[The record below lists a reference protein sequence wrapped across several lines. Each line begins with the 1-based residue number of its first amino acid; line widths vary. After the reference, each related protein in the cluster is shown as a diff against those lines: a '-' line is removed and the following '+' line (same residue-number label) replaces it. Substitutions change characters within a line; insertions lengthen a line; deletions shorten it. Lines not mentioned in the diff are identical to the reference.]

1 MEKVVLII
9 EGNQMTEEQLNSLIT
24 SSDKVKISAKPKRKK
39 RRSKN
44 GEPQPYW
51 DGNRAKHVGYFADA
65 NGKKHKVVGTG
76 ATLEQATRN
85 RAQKLEQLQK
95 SISVINLPKELITV
109 GGYCT
114 YWLEEVA
121 QGSTQLAPKTYGNY
135 LNAKNKWISPIIGEI
150 ELVNLTSRDV
160 KQVFTAMALAG
171 LGRSSQNQVRTVLHQ
186 MILDA
191 IHEGYITQDPTLGIR
206 LLKSRRKLPDF
217 FSHEERARILA
228 TSRTLGSELDWTLA
242 LKMGLRQGERLGLTW
257 DCVNLDE
264 ENPYL
269 IIDKQLQRLRGQGLL
284 LVPVKTQT
292 SNRLIPLST
301 EIRSLFLERR
311 EVAAIHNLVH
321 GELGARDL
329 VFRSKSGGGIDN
341 TVDSRAWKHLLNA
354 AGVRYLSV
362 HKARHTTATLLDAP
376 LQIKKQLLGHSSIQ
390 VTSDMYSGF
399 DLKALRHALEDDQTR
414 PLI

>member
-1 MEKVVLII
+1 MEKVVLTI
-9 EGNQMTEEQLNSLIT
+9 EGNQMTDEQLNRLIT
-24 SSDKVKISAKPKRKK
+24 SSTKVEITTKSKRVR

-51 DGNRAKHVGYFADA
+51 DGNRAKHVGYFVGA
-65 NGKKHKVVGTG
+65 NGKKHKVIGTG
-76 ATLEQATRN
+76 ATLAQATRSRN
-85 RAQKLEQLQK
+85 QKLEQLQK
-95 SISVINLPKELITV
+95 SMSVIHLPKELITV

-135 LNAKNKWISPIIGEI
+135 LNAKNKWITPIIGEI
-150 ELVNLTSRDV
+150 ELVNLTSRDI
-160 KQVFTAMALAG
+160 KQVFAAMAQAG

-191 IHEGYITQDPTLGIR
+191 IHEGYIVHDPTSGVR
-206 LLKSRRKLPDF
+206 LLKSRRALPVF
-217 FSHEERARILA
+217 FTGEERRIILEKA
-228 TSRTLGSELDWTLA
+228 KVLGTELDWTLA
-242 LKMGLRQGERLGLTW
+242 LKLGLRQGERLGITW
-257 DCVNLDE
+257 DCVHLDE
-264 ENPYL
+264 ANPYL
-269 IIDKQLQRLRGQGLL
+269 IIDKQLQRVRGKGLV

-292 SNRLIPLST
+292 SNRLIPLSP
-301 EIRSLFLERR
+301 EIQRLFVDRL
-311 EVAAIHNLVH
+311 EVAKIENLVH
-321 GELGARDL
+321 GEIGARDL
-329 VFRSKSGGGIDN
+329 VFRAKSGGAVDN
-341 TVDSRAWKHLLNA
+341 TVDSRAWKKLLQA

-399 DLKALRHALEDDQTR
+399 DVAALRRALSAD
-414 PLI
+414 